1 MSMPPPQTLI
11 VELLSDTTFA
21 RGEGTAGVVDVEVD
35 HDDLGLPL
43 VRGKRLHGLLR
54 DGWLSMRPHF
64 PDLADAACRVLGEE
78 ADLDERSILRI
89 GDGALPEDVR
99 NWVRYA
105 VGRKR
110 YPLRPEQVLSTL
122 TDIRRQ
128 TAVSRRTGAPEET
141 TLRSS
146 RVVLRG
152 VSFTSPL
159 HWLAEPGDAEVRC
172 LALCVLATR
181 HAGWQRNRGR
191 GFLRVTLDGKLEA
204 THWAAGA
211 KGGVA

>member
-1 MSMPPPQTLI
+1 MSPPQTLV

-43 VRGKRLHGLLR
+43 LRGKRLHGLLR
-54 DGWLSMRPHF
+54 DAWLSMRVHF
-64 PDLADAACRVLGEE
+64 PDLATAARRVLGEE
-78 ADLDERSILRI
+78 ADLDEQSILRI

-99 NWVRYA
+99 TWVRYA
-105 VGRKR
+105 VGREH
-110 YPLRPEQVLSTL
+110 YPLRAEQVLETL

-128 TAVSRRTGAPEET
+128 TAVSRVTGAPEET

-152 VSFTSPL
+152 VRFTASL
-159 HWLAEPGDAEVRC
+159 HWLAEPGRDEIRC
-172 LALCVLATR
+172 LALCALALR
-181 HAGWQRNRGR
+181 HGGWQRNRGR
-191 GFLRVTLDGKLEA
+191 GFLRVTIDGDLQTTRRA
-204 THWAAGA
+204 TGVGGGA
-211 KGGVA
+211 

>member
-1 MSMPPPQTLI
+1 MPPPQTI
-11 VELLSDTTFA
+11 VVELLSDTTFA
-21 RGEGTAGVVDVEVD
+21 RGEGTAGVVDIEVD

-43 VRGKRLHGLLR
+43 LRGKRLHGLLR
-54 DGWLSMRPHF
+54 DAWLSMRPHF
-64 PDLADAACRVLGEE
+64 PDLADPAVRVLGKE

-89 GDGALPEDVR
+89 GDAVLAENVR

-105 VGRKR
+105 VGRDR
-110 YPLRPEQVLSTL
+110 YPLRPEQVLATL

-159 HWLAEPGDAEVRC
+159 HWLAEPDDAKVRC
-172 LALCVLATR
+172 LALCALATR
-181 HAGWQRNRGR
+181 HGGWQRNRGR
-191 GFLRVTLDGKLEA
+191 GFLRVTLDGDLKA
-204 THWAAGA
+204 TRQAAA
-211 KGGVA
+211 ARGGVA